1 VFSPVISCKVNNW
14 FPLLLHPDPAAPP
27 TALLARLLVAAAASG
42 AGAPPPQPLA
52 HHACA
57 PPPAPSSSQMLCI
70 EFHGAAPSRTW
81 FRQHTWRIA
90 GPIAQQW
97 QSSATSFLHTDSFTS
112 AATASAAPPT
122 TGGAARNLNTTAN
135 HHLNNNN
142 NNNNNSNPKKQQH
155 QQRANANLAALMRS
169 PSATAAGRMPFLA
182 EPFDASELAGRK
194 AAAAAAAVAAVR
206 TNVSLAA
213 LASRTPGNYG
223 GSSSSSFALL
233 AEPYASD
240 ETAGRRAAAIAAE
253 IAGAGIKHLHVAA
266 KPTTTKPPNV
276 AAFALLAEP
285 FDSMELA
292 GRSAAALAAARAAAG
307 SGVLARSHATFAGAA
322 ASPSVDALAAAAGEP
337 FDASETLGRRA
348 AAAAARRAAEPMPR
362 LQDLTA

>member
-1 VFSPVISCKVNNW
+1 
-14 FPLLLHPDPAAPP
+14 
-27 TALLARLLVAAAASG
+27 
-42 AGAPPPQPLA
+42 
-52 HHACA
+52 
-57 PPPAPSSSQMLCI
+57 MLCI

-112 AATASAAPPT
+112 AATTAPPPPTPTT
-122 TGGAARNLNTTAN
+122 TGGAARNLNTTNN

-142 NNNNNSNPKKQQH
+142 NSNNSNSNPKQQH
-155 QQRANANLAALMRS
+155 QQRTNANLAALMRS

-223 GSSSSSFALL
+223 GGSSSSSFALL

-266 KPTTTKPPNV
+266 MALTMPTPPTQPPNV

-322 ASPSVDALAAAAGEP
+322 SPSVDASAVSAGEP

-348 AAAAARRAAEPMPR
+348 AAAAARRAVEPMPR
-362 LQDLTA
+362 LQDLAA